1 MSMIEIIR
9 ELDAMGLIVQIDSDE
24 HLAEALCE
32 IGIEEG
38 E

>member
-1 MSMIEIIR
+1 MSMIEIIH
-9 ELDAMGLIVQIDSDE
+9 ELESLSIIVICDDDE